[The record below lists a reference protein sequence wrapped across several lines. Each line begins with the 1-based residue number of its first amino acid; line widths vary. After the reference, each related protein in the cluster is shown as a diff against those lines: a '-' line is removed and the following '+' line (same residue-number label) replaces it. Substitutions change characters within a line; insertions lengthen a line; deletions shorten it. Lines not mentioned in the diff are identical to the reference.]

1 MLKKLGIVKTRKT
14 KGYQIF
20 MNHIEPDFLNNRMGA
35 SEYVRYCWA
44 KYETLG
50 IAGNNALNGTIFE
63 LIIATLFVKEKIL
76 PLHLQ
81 AQVAF
86 VPNVNFDAVLYTT
99 ESGPIGLSLKTSL
112 RERYK
117 QADLEAVAL
126 KYVHRKA
133 ENYLLTM
140 DKTEADSVSKKIND
154 GAVLGLNKAILAS
167 SEEFDTFIANLKNR
181 KFISPGAVSIITA
194 SHVITEKTVSDALAK
209 K

>member
-1 MLKKLGIVKTRKT
+1 MLKKLGIVKTRGR

-20 MNHIEPDFLNNRMGA
+20 MNHIEPDFLNNTMGA
-35 SEYVRYCWA
+35 SEYVRYCWG
-44 KYETLG
+44 KYESLG
-50 IAGNNALNGTIFE
+50 LTGNRSLNGTVFE

-86 VPNVNFDAVLYTT
+86 VPNVTFDAVLYTN

-140 DKTEADSVSKKIND
+140 DRAEADTVSRKIAD
-154 GAVLGLNKAILAS
+154 GAVLGLDKAILAS
-167 SEEFDTFIANLKNR
+167 SSEFDAFIADLKT
-181 KFISPGAVSIITA
+181 KEFVSPGMVSIITA
-194 SHVITEKTVSDALAK
+194 SQVITSQTVADALSK
-209 K
+209 T